1 MGTNLRIEIA
11 RSYNKELWQLRIGD
25 IEGSA
30 EDSNIDKKTVLA
42 EISEQMDLLQK
53 DSEVVKR

>member
-1 MGTNLRIEIA
+1 MPNLRIEIA

-25 IEGSA
+25 IEGST

-42 EISEQMDLLQK
+42 EISEQMDALCVDCESGGK
-53 DSEVVKR
+53 N